1 MAVRKKKAVVAGE
14 KVDGQIR
21 LALGVLTGYLAS
33 KGFIGQPEVDL
44 AMALAPAVIAS
55 VWSWQAKPKA

>member
-1 MAVRKKKAVVAGE
+1 MAARKKPVLAGDKA
-14 KVDGQIR
+14 DGQIR

-44 AMALAPAVIAS
+44 AMALAPAVMAS
-55 VWSWQAKPKA
+55 IWSYRAKP